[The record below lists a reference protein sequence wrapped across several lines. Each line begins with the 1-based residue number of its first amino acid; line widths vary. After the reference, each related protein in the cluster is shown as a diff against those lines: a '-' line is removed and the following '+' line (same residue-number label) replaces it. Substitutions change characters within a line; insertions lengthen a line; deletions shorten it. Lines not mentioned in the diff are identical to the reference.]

1 MSTSS
6 VPVLPQTPKI
16 TPVTIVN
23 ADGTTVKTVF
33 TAGANGSKIVGL
45 SATNTDAAGYTLQV
59 WLTRSATNYLLGS
72 LSLPANAGF
81 NGSAASTNL
90 FASGWV
96 PGLPIDNDGQP
107 YLFLESGDT
116 LTVGV
121 TVAVTAA
128 KTVTVV
134 AVGANF

>member
-59 WLTRSATNYLLGS
+59 WLTRSATNYLLG
-72 LSLPANAGF
+72 
-81 NGSAASTNL
+81 
-90 FASGWV
+90 
-96 PGLPIDNDGQP
+96 
-107 YLFLESGDT
+107 
-116 LTVGV
+116 
-121 TVAVTAA
+121 
-128 KTVTVV
+128 
-134 AVGANF
+134 